1 MDGEAMLTEAA
12 RVVSERRMAYGD
24 PAAFQ
29 AIIDAIVE
37 LTVTYL
43 SGQIEHGVDAV
54 QLFDAGFGKLG
65 WNVHERSYG
74 MQLLE
79 VLQHKPQLCDT
90 AGQCTMST
98 FNQND
103 QTS

>member
-1 MDGEAMLTEAA
+1 VVGIEPRRGVGDQHAKRML
-12 RVVSERRMAYGD
+12 
-24 PAAFQ
+24 P
-29 AIIDAIVE
+29 
-37 LTVTYL
+37 
-43 SGQIEHGVDAV
+43 HDAV